1 MKSDGNLVGT
11 IFKPVLAAL
20 LVFFATSAN
29 ADPIKLE
36 ISDTFDFSG
45 TVVTKVDT
53 DNDGMV
59 MINDSLGSWA
69 ANVVIGFSSPFIG
82 DETVDKIDLASV
94 NVSGGEGT
102 IYIRLTGT
110 DFDGLMAQ
118 YSTAFGGT
126 TDGSVSF
133 QSYADATNTE
143 FGQGILLSDSGTI
156 STTAFSGQ
164 DGGSINMTGPYSLSI
179 YAAIT
184 HDAGFQISSFDY
196 LVSVPE
202 PGTLALFGIGLFGM
216 GLARRKKA

>member
-11 IFKPVLAAL
+11 IFKPVLAAM

-45 TVVTKVDT
+45 TVVSAVDT

-59 MINDSLGSWA
+59 MINSGLGDWV
-69 ANVVIGFSSPFIG
+69 ANVVTGFSSPLIG
-82 DETVDKIDLASV
+82 DETVDKIDLNSV

-110 DFDGLMAQ
+110 DFDKLLGQ
-118 YSTAFGGT
+118 YITAFGGT